1 MTTIKSWARRPP
13 DVANLFNPAF
23 CAALL
28 NRLAVGFQGD
38 VKQGVPY
45 PLAFVALPLLL
56 HPGSVAL
63 LPPTARTKFHT
74 WILENPQVLFGFPE
88 RARALAPIVREA
100 VFFGLR
106 YEILGFGAE
115 KTLVPMASSELKRWE
130 KNSYNKDLSKNAQTL
145 GKLLA
150 QVKDVPTIFALFGV
164 RP

>member
-1 MTTIKSWARRPP
+1 MTTVKSWARRPP

-38 VKQGVPY
+38 DRQGVPY
-45 PLAFVALPLLL
+45 PLSFVALPLLL
-56 HPGSVAL
+56 HPTSVAL
-63 LPPTARTKFHT
+63 LPPTARTKFHP

-100 VFFGLR
+100 ISFGLR
-106 YEILGFGAE
+106 YETLFFGAE
-115 KTLVPMASSELKRWE
+115 KELVPIASSALKRWE
-130 KNSYNKDLSKNAQTL
+130 RESYNKDFSKNAQTL